1 MKRKFPVAVP
11 FEVDLYKHLR
21 DPHNAAEYLN
31 ACLELAIEEND
42 PRGVLLGLYD
52 VAQARG
58 MKKTAEA
65 AKMHRVTLHRML
77 NKKGNP
83 EWNSLFRLLQA
94 TQLRFRFE
102 STIKKAA

>member
-1 MKRKFPVAVP
+1 MKRRHPAAVP
-11 FEVDLYKHLR
+11 YEEDLHERLKDAQY
-21 DPHNAAEYLN
+21 AAEYLN

-42 PRGVLLGLYD
+42 PRGVLLALYD

-58 MKKTAEA
+58 MQRIADA

-77 NKKGNP
+77 TKYGNP
-83 EWNSLFRLLQA
+83 EWNSLFRVLKA

-102 STIKKAA
+102 APLKKAA

>member
-1 MKRKFPVAVP
+1 MKKNHPPATPYVEDLHQRLKRPDYAVH
-11 FEVDLYKHLR
+11 F
-21 DPHNAAEYLN
+21 LN
-31 ACLELAIEEND
+31 ACLDLALEEND
-42 PRGVLLGLYD
+42 PELILLALYD

-77 NKKGNP
+77 TKGGNP
-83 EWNSLFRLLQA
+83 EWNNLFRVLKA

-102 STIKKAA
+102 PILKKAA